1 MPFDNEERRY
11 HLVPALNGRNICCK
25 NNSQR
30 KAFRTKP
37 CRYFQNGSCRY
48 GRKCRFLH
56 NRNVVSEN
64 GHSMNG
70 FMSVM
75 EKKFEDIQTN
85 MKHQN
90 NLLQEQSLEI
100 SNLKKLLSKFH
111 QTNNK
116 TSNAIP
122 AYTQTDLEDISSYL
136 EIFNVS
142 SIGCKAERDGDFEAA
157 LEEIESLKSQIEIEQ
172 QMNMCDHEFYEEKI
186 KDLEYQLTELSSNFG
201 DHSVLRS
208 LSQDLERSQIL
219 ESQIK
224 ALVSVGD
231 LVHCEITGELGEV
244 RRKYSHKIG
253 VKFQSGYRT
262 CCISEITKMETHP
275 DNDSQHYED
284 KDTEHNVLNVSSL
297 SNNEMYQV
305 VDPSWCKGDIVRC
318 QNTGDVGKIVKIRN
332 KQVDVQ
338 FQAGIRTCYFWEVK
352 NNSAT

>member
-1 MPFDNEERRY
+1 M
-11 HLVPALNGRNICCK
+11 
-25 NNSQR
+25 
-30 KAFRTKP
+30 T
-37 CRYFQNGSCRY
+37 
-48 GRKCRFLH
+48 
-56 NRNVVSEN
+56 
-64 GHSMNG
+64 G

-75 EKKFEDIQTN
+75 DKKFEDIQTT

-157 LEEIESLKSQIEIEQ
+157 LEEIDSLKSQIEIEQ

-201 DHSVLRS
+201 DHSVLQS

-224 ALVSVGD
+224 L
-231 LVHCEITGELGEV
+231 LFLLGIW
-244 RRKYSHKIG
+244 Y
-253 VKFQSGYRT
+253 
-262 CCISEITKMETHP
+262 
-275 DNDSQHYED
+275 
-284 KDTEHNVLNVSSL
+284 
-297 SNNEMYQV
+297 
-305 VDPSWCKGDIVRC
+305 
-318 QNTGDVGKIVKIRN
+318 IVKLLEN
-332 KQVDVQ
+332 
-338 FQAGIRTCYFWEVK
+338 
-352 NNSAT
+352 